1 MGKRQAVATPGSILP
16 ARQANHDLAAYCPDL
31 DQWASSWRGEDRD
44 LLPGQQIV
52 ECFKPFL
59 RHLLSLGL
67 SRKTLRKHR
76 DNLWLLGGEL
86 IRDLYDSPGLRRRP
100 MEDVVFAALE
110 DEGGP
115 LVHNGSEEVQRSFD
129 STCRKLYRFLSDA
142 GPLQK

>member
-1 MGKRQAVATPGSILP
+1 
-16 ARQANHDLAAYCPDL
+16 
-31 DQWASSWRGEDRD
+31 
-44 LLPGQQIV
+44 
-52 ECFKPFL
+52 
-59 RHLLSLGL
+59 
-67 SRKTLRKHR
+67 
-76 DNLWLLGGEL
+76 
-86 IRDLYDSPGLRRRP
+86 